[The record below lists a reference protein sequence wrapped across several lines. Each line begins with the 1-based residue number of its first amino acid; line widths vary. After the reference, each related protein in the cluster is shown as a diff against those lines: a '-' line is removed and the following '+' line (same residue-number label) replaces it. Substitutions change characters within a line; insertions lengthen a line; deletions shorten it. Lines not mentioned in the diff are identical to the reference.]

1 MPDIRIGYNSAD
13 RRRLWW
19 RNALVTLAVAG
30 VTAAILTTRGPGR
43 WWWAG
48 GLGVL
53 AVVAFVSTANQIHG
67 RVHLTARGLEFRT
80 WVSRRVVPWNEVAGI
95 ETRERVTRSGIWSEL
110 RVVRVRGRTLT
121 LPGTATNRLLDAELD
136 RKMVAVRACW
146 SRAVGG

>member
-1 MPDIRIGYNSAD
+1 MAERPRDAGGGRCDGSDPDHARTGQ
-13 RRRLWW
+13 
-19 RNALVTLAVAG
+19 VV
-30 VTAAILTTRGPGR
+30 V
-43 WWWAG
+43 G

-80 WVSRRVVPWNEVAGI
+80 WVSRRVVPWNEVVGI

-136 RKMVAVRACW
+136 RKLVAVRACW